1 MSNDKYMVIVVDDV
15 KDFAKELNEAAVDNW
30 ELHSFQVTP
39 GLGGPS
45 IYIVLVRGISSN
57 LSR

>member
-39 GLGGPS
+39 YNLFWRPLDL
-45 IYIVLVRGISSN
+45 YSSGA
-57 LSR
+57 RY